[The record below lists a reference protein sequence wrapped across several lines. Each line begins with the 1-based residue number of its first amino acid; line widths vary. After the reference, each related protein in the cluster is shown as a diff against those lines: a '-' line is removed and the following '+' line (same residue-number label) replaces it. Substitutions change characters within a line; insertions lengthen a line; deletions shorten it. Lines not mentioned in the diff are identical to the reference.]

1 MILQVAKRIANIRF
15 DFGDNRVSHSRIKYV
30 LIKGKQIRPDKLSMF
45 FSWCDSIQDEIQIIQ
60 WSENDLA
67 QIVREIKLKEI
78 ASSKLVLICHKNK
91 IKTT

>member
-1 MILQVAKRIANIRF
+1 
-15 DFGDNRVSHSRIKYV
+15 
-30 LIKGKQIRPDKLSMF
+30 MF
-45 FSWCDSIQDEIQIIQ
+45 FSWCDSIQDQIIQ

-78 ASSKLVLICHKNK
+78 ASSKLVLVCHKNK

>member
-1 MILQVAKRIANIRF
+1 
-15 DFGDNRVSHSRIKYV
+15 
-30 LIKGKQIRPDKLSMF
+30 MF

-60 WSENDLA
+60 WSENDLV

-78 ASSKLVLICHKNK
+78 ASSKLVLVCHKNK